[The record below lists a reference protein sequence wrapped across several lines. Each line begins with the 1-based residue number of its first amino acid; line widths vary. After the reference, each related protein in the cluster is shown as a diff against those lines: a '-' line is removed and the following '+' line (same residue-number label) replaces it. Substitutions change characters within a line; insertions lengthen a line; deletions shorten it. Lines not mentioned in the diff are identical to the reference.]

1 MIQVMFDHIIKVA
14 FVVPDVAEAVR
25 FYTEKLDLEVEARF
39 PSGAGP
45 GEDFVFLK
53 SKTSSIELMPEKAMA
68 GAPIGF
74 HHVAFL
80 VDDVDKRLQELRD
93 RNVKITAEAF
103 DAGIGGI
110 RLGDFEGPG
119 NLLHRL
125 FTSDPHKRESD

>member
-103 DAGIGGI
+103 AWEISKDPVTCSIASLPAIHTNGNQI
-110 RLGDFEGPG
+110 RL
-119 NLLHRL
+119 
-125 FTSDPHKRESD
+125 